1 MKPTIG
7 GMAYNQTMFSKETK
21 VRDSAPDVLRG
32 FALLGII
39 MVNLAFFSNDPSE
52 GIGKSTMAGT
62 GNSLAGF
69 LVFTLFEGKFFLIFS
84 FLFGYSSHY
93 IIGLNGKNTPR
104 WIRRAVVLIVFGAL
118 HFSLLWHGD
127 ILFLYG
133 SLGLLLTLF
142 FNRSD
147 KCIKIWATAIYATF
161 SFFAILLALL
171 AQLYPEPIR
180 SNPIADAFTQ
190 VMRSGSYFDSIPARI
205 DIWTQTIAAELL
217 IQGAPVFVAF
227 LLGLLAARR
236 SALSSGSKALRLDV
250 MIKYGLGLGL
260 PIQALAGIIFTI
272 NESSANRSESLYFW
286 MLVVSF
292 IFAPLLSMGYI
303 GLILKQLEKSGHW
316 LMQLSFPG
324 RMSLTNYISQS
335 LVLSL
340 IYGPWG
346 FGLFQKIDFW
356 KSFVI
361 AILVWSSLLFV
372 SKLWLTKSSK
382 GPAEWLLSRLTQRKR
397 IASP

>member
-1 MKPTIG
+1 MTTQI
-7 GMAYNQTMFSKETK
+7 SKA
-21 VRDSAPDVLRG
+21 RDSAPDILRG

-52 GIGKSTMAGT
+52 GIGKESMSGM

-93 IIGLNGKNTPR
+93 IIGLNGKNSPR
-104 WIRRAVVLIVFGAL
+104 WIRRAVVLIIFGTL

-133 SLGLLLTLF
+133 SLGLILTLF
-142 FNRSD
+142 FKRSD
-147 KCIKIWATAIYATF
+147 KFIKIWVTSIYATF
-161 SFFAILLALL
+161 SFFLILLALL
-171 AQLYPEPIR
+171 GQLYPEPVK
-180 SNPIADAFTQ
+180 SDPIADAFTQ
-190 VMRSGSYFDSIPARI
+190 VMQSGGYLDSIPARI
-205 DIWTQTIAAELL
+205 DIWTQTIALELL

-227 LLGLLAARR
+227 LLGLLAARK
-236 SALSSGSKALRLDV
+236 SVLSSESKALPINA
-250 MIKYGLGLGL
+250 MIKFGVGLGL
-260 PIQALAGIIFTI
+260 PIQVIAGIIFTV
-272 NESSANRSESLYFW
+272 NENSIDRSESTYFW

-303 GLILKQLEKSGHW
+303 GLILKGLEKSKSW

-324 RMSLTNYISQS
+324 RMSLTNYILQS
-335 LVLSL
+335 LALSL

-346 FGLFQKIDFW
+346 LGLFQKIEFW
-356 KSFVI
+356 NSFLI
-361 AILVWSSLLFV
+361 AILVWFSLLLI
-372 SKLWLTKSSK
+372 SKFWLTKFSK
-382 GPAEWLLSRLTQRKR
+382 GPAEWLLGRLSQK
-397 IASP
+397 

>member
-1 MKPTIG
+1 MT
-7 GMAYNQTMFSKETK
+7 SKLSK
-21 VRDSAPDVLRG
+21 ARDSAPDVLRG

-52 GIGKSTMAGT
+52 GIGKESMSGI
-62 GNSLAGF
+62 GNSIAGF

-104 WIRRAVVLIVFGAL
+104 WIRRAVVLIIFGAL

-133 SLGLLLTLF
+133 SLGLILTLF
-142 FNRSD
+142 FKRSD
-147 KCIKIWATAIYATF
+147 KCIKIWITSIYATF
-161 SFFAILLALL
+161 SFFLILLALL
-171 AQLYPEPIR
+171 GQIYPEPIK

-190 VMRSGSYFDSIPARI
+190 VMQSGGYLDSIPARI
-205 DIWTQTIAAELL
+205 DIWTQTITLELL

-227 LLGLLAARR
+227 LLGLLAARK
-236 SALSSGSKALRLDV
+236 SVLSSESKALPINA
-250 MIKYGLGLGL
+250 MIKFGVGLGL
-260 PIQALAGIIFTI
+260 PIQVIAGIIFTV
-272 NESSANRSESLYFW
+272 NENSIDRSESTYFW

-303 GLILKQLEKSGHW
+303 GLILKGLEKSKSR

-324 RMSLTNYISQS
+324 RMSLTNYILQS
-335 LVLSL
+335 LALSL

-346 FGLFQKIDFW
+346 LGLFQKIEFW
-356 KSFVI
+356 NSFLI
-361 AILVWSSLLFV
+361 AILVWFSLLLI
-372 SKLWLTKSSK
+372 SKFWLTKFSK
-382 GPAEWLLSRLTQRKR
+382 GPAEWLLGRLTQK
-397 IASP
+397 

>member
-1 MKPTIG
+1 MTTQI
-7 GMAYNQTMFSKETK
+7 SKA
-21 VRDSAPDVLRG
+21 RDSAPDILRG

-52 GIGKSTMAGT
+52 GIGKESMSGM

-104 WIRRAVVLIVFGAL
+104 WIRRAVVLIIFGTL

-133 SLGLLLTLF
+133 SLGLILTLF
-142 FNRSD
+142 FKRSD
-147 KCIKIWATAIYATF
+147 KCIKIWVNSIYATF
-161 SFFAILLALL
+161 SFFLILLALL
-171 AQLYPEPIR
+171 GQLYPEPVM

-190 VMRSGSYFDSIPARI
+190 VMQSGGYLDSIPPRI
-205 DIWTQTIAAELL
+205 DIWTQTIALELL

-227 LLGLLAARR
+227 LLGLLAARK
-236 SALSSGSKALRLDV
+236 SALSSGSKVFRLDV
-250 MIKYGLGLGL
+250 MTKYGLGLGL
-260 PIQALAGIIFTI
+260 PIQVLVGIIFTV
-272 NESSANRSESLYFW
+272 NENSINRSESLYFW
-286 MLVVSF
+286 MLVLSL

-303 GLILKQLEKSGHW
+303 GLILKQLEKSNQW

-335 LVLSL
+335 LVLSF

-346 FGLFQKIDFW
+346 LGLFQKIEFW
-356 KSFVI
+356 NSFLI
-361 AILVWSSLLFV
+361 AILVWFSLLLI
-372 SKLWLTKSSK
+372 SKFWLTKFSK
-382 GPAEWLLSRLTQRKR
+382 GPAEWLLGRLTQKSRR
-397 IASP
+397 VSL

>member
-1 MKPTIG
+1 MTT
-7 GMAYNQTMFSKETK
+7 QLSKA
-21 VRDSAPDVLRG
+21 RDSAPDVLRG

-52 GIGKSTMAGT
+52 GIGNESMSGL

-93 IIGLNGKNTPR
+93 IIGLNGKSTPR
-104 WIRRAVVLIVFGAL
+104 WVRRAVVLIIFGTL

-133 SLGLLLTLF
+133 SLGLILTLF
-142 FNRSD
+142 FKRSD
-147 KCIKIWATAIYATF
+147 KFIKIWATSIYATF
-161 SFFAILLALL
+161 SFFLILLALL
-171 AQLYPEPIR
+171 GQIYPEPIR

-190 VMRSGSYFDSIPARI
+190 VMQSGGYLDSIPARI
-205 DIWTQTIAAELL
+205 DIWTQTIALELL

-227 LLGLLAARR
+227 LLGLLAARK
-236 SALSSGSKALRLDV
+236 SALSSGSKTLRLDV
-250 MIKYGLGLGL
+250 MTKYGLGLGL
-260 PIQALAGIIFTI
+260 PIQVLAGIIFTV
-272 NESSANRSESLYFW
+272 NENSINRSESLYFW
-286 MLVVSF
+286 MLVASL

-303 GLILKQLEKSGHW
+303 GLVLQQLEKSNQW

-340 IYGPWG
+340 IYGSWG
-346 FGLFQKIDFW
+346 LGLFQKIEFW
-356 KSFVI
+356 NSFLI
-361 AILVWSSLLFV
+361 AILVWFSLLLI
-372 SKLWLTKSSK
+372 SKFWLTRFSK
-382 GPAEWLLSRLTQRKR
+382 GPAEWLLGRLTQKSRR
-397 IASP
+397 VAL

>member
-1 MKPTIG
+1 MTTQI
-7 GMAYNQTMFSKETK
+7 SKA
-21 VRDSAPDVLRG
+21 RDSAPDILRG

-52 GIGKSTMAGT
+52 GIGKESMSGM

-104 WIRRAVVLIVFGAL
+104 WIRRAVVLIIFGTL

-133 SLGLLLTLF
+133 SLGLILTLF
-142 FNRSD
+142 FKRSD
-147 KCIKIWATAIYATF
+147 KCIKIWVNSIYATF
-161 SFFAILLALL
+161 SFFLILLALL
-171 AQLYPEPIR
+171 GQLYPEPVK

-190 VMRSGSYFDSIPARI
+190 VMQSGGYLDSIPPRI
-205 DIWTQTIAAELL
+205 DIWTQTIALELL

-227 LLGLLAARR
+227 LLGLLAARKP
-236 SALSSGSKALRLDV
+236 ALSSGSKVFRLDV
-250 MIKYGLGLGL
+250 MTKYGLGLGL
-260 PIQALAGIIFTI
+260 PIQVLAGIIFTV
-272 NESSANRSESLYFW
+272 NENSINRSESLYFW
-286 MLVVSF
+286 MLVLSL

-303 GLILKQLEKSGHW
+303 GLILKQLEKSNQW

-335 LVLSL
+335 LVLSF

-346 FGLFQKIDFW
+346 LGRFQKIEFW
-356 KSFVI
+356 NSFLI
-361 AILVWSSLLFV
+361 AILVWFSLLLI
-372 SKLWLTKSSK
+372 SKFWLTKFSK
-382 GPAEWLLSRLTQRKR
+382 GPAEWLLGRLTQK
-397 IASP
+397 

>member
-1 MKPTIG
+1 MTT
-7 GMAYNQTMFSKETK
+7 QLSKA
-21 VRDSAPDVLRG
+21 RDSAPDVLRG

-52 GIGKSTMAGT
+52 GIGNESMSGL

-93 IIGLNGKNTPR
+93 IIGLNGKSTPR
-104 WIRRAVVLIVFGAL
+104 WVRRAVVLIIFGTL

-133 SLGLLLTLF
+133 SLGLILTLF
-142 FNRSD
+142 FKRSD
-147 KCIKIWATAIYATF
+147 KFIKIWATSIYATF
-161 SFFAILLALL
+161 SFFLILLALL
-171 AQLYPEPIR
+171 GQIYPEPIR

-190 VMRSGSYFDSIPARI
+190 VMQSGGYLDSIPARI
-205 DIWTQTIAAELL
+205 DIWTQTIALELL

-227 LLGLLAARR
+227 LLGLLAARK
-236 SALSSGSKALRLDV
+236 SALSSGSKTLRLDV
-250 MIKYGLGLGL
+250 MTKYGLGLGL
-260 PIQALAGIIFTI
+260 PIQVLAGIIFTV
-272 NESSANRSESLYFW
+272 NENSINRSESLYFW
-286 MLVVSF
+286 MLVASL

-303 GLILKQLEKSGHW
+303 GLILKQLEISNHW

-324 RMSLTNYISQS
+324 RMSLTNYIFQS

-346 FGLFQKIDFW
+346 LGLYQKIEFW
-356 KSFVI
+356 ISFLI
-361 AILVWSSLLFV
+361 AILIWFSLLLI
-372 SKLWLTKSSK
+372 SKFWLTRFSK
-382 GPAEWLLSRLTQRKR
+382 GPAEWLLGRLTQKSRR
-397 IASP
+397 VAL

>member
-1 MKPTIG
+1 MTTQI
-7 GMAYNQTMFSKETK
+7 SKA
-21 VRDSAPDVLRG
+21 RDSAPDILRG

-52 GIGKSTMAGT
+52 GIGKESMSGM

-104 WIRRAVVLIVFGAL
+104 WIRRAVVLIIFGTL

-133 SLGLLLTLF
+133 SLGLILTLF
-142 FNRSD
+142 FKRSD
-147 KCIKIWATAIYATF
+147 KCIKIWVNSIYATF
-161 SFFAILLALL
+161 SFFLILLALL
-171 AQLYPEPIR
+171 GQLYPEPVK

-190 VMRSGSYFDSIPARI
+190 VMQSGGYLDSIPPRI
-205 DIWTQTIAAELL
+205 DIWTQTIALELL

-227 LLGLLAARR
+227 LLGLLAARK
-236 SALSSGSKALRLDV
+236 SALSSGSKVFRLDV
-250 MIKYGLGLGL
+250 MTKYGLGLGL
-260 PIQALAGIIFTI
+260 PIQVLAGIIFTV
-272 NESSANRSESLYFW
+272 NENSINRSESLYFW
-286 MLVVSF
+286 MLVLSL

-303 GLILKQLEKSGHW
+303 GLILKQLEKSNQW

-335 LVLSL
+335 LVLSF

-346 FGLFQKIDFW
+346 LGRFQKIEFW
-356 KSFVI
+356 NSFLI
-361 AILVWSSLLFV
+361 AILVWFSLLLI
-372 SKLWLTKSSK
+372 SKFWLTKFSK
-382 GPAEWLLSRLTQRKR
+382 GPAEWLLGRLTQKSRR
-397 IASP
+397 VSL

>member
-1 MKPTIG
+1 MTT
-7 GMAYNQTMFSKETK
+7 QLSKA
-21 VRDSAPDVLRG
+21 RDSAPDVLRG

-52 GIGKSTMAGT
+52 GIGNESMSGL

-93 IIGLNGKNTPR
+93 IIGLNGKSTPR
-104 WIRRAVVLIVFGAL
+104 WVRRAVVLIIFGTL

-133 SLGLLLTLF
+133 SLGLILTLF
-142 FNRSD
+142 FKRSD
-147 KCIKIWATAIYATF
+147 KFIKIWATSIYATF
-161 SFFAILLALL
+161 SLFMILLALL

-190 VMRSGSYFDSIPARI
+190 VMQSGGYLDSIPARI
-205 DIWTQTIAAELL
+205 DIWTQTIALELL

-227 LLGLLAARR
+227 MLGLLAARK

-250 MIKYGLGLGL
+250 MTKYGLGLGL
-260 PIQALAGIIFTI
+260 PIQVLAGIIFTV
-272 NESSANRSESLYFW
+272 NENSINRSESLYFW
-286 MLVVSF
+286 MLVISL

-303 GLILKQLEKSGHW
+303 GLILKQLEKSNQW

-324 RMSLTNYISQS
+324 RMSLTNYIFQS

-346 FGLFQKIDFW
+346 LGLYQKIEFW
-356 KSFVI
+356 ISFLI
-361 AILVWSSLLFV
+361 AILIWFSLLLI
-372 SKLWLTKSSK
+372 SKFWLTGLSK
-382 GPAEWLLSRLTQRKR
+382 GPAEWLLGRLTQKSRR
-397 IASP
+397 VAL

>member
-1 MKPTIG
+1 M
-7 GMAYNQTMFSKETK
+7 MAQISK

-32 FALLGII
+32 FSLLGII
-39 MVNLAFFSNDPSE
+39 IVNLAFFSNDPSE
-52 GIGKSTMAGT
+52 GIGKESMSGL

-93 IIGLNGKNTPR
+93 IIGHDAKNSPR
-104 WIRRAVVLIVFGAL
+104 WIRRAVVLMSFGAF
-118 HFSLLWHGD
+118 HFTLLWHGD

-133 SLGLLLTLF
+133 SLGLVLTLF

-147 KCIKIWATAIYATF
+147 RSIKIWAIVIYATF
-161 SFFAILLALL
+161 SLFMILLALL
-171 AQLYPEPIR
+171 GQLYPEPIK
-180 SNPIADAFTQ
+180 SNPIAQTFTQ
-190 VMRSGSYFDSIPARI
+190 VMSSGDYLESIPARI
-205 DIWTQTIAAELL
+205 DIWTQTIALELL

-227 LLGLLAARR
+227 LLGLLAARK
-236 SALSSGSKALRLDV
+236 SALSSESKVLRLDL

-260 PIQALAGIIFTI
+260 PIQVFTGVIFMV
-272 NESSANRSESLYFW
+272 NENSENRSESLYFW
-286 MLVVSF
+286 VLVVSL

-303 GLILKQLEKSGHW
+303 GLMLKQLEKSGHW

-324 RMSLTNYISQS
+324 RMSLTNYILQS

-346 FGLFQKIDFW
+346 LGLFQKIDFW
-356 KSFVI
+356 KSFII
-361 AILVWSSLLFV
+361 AILVWLSLLIA
-372 SKLWLTKSSK
+372 SKLLLSRFSK
-382 GPAEWLLSRLTQRKR
+382 GPAEWLLGRLTQKR
-397 IASP
+397 RRVGL

>member
-1 MKPTIG
+1 MTTQI
-7 GMAYNQTMFSKETK
+7 SKA
-21 VRDSAPDVLRG
+21 RDSAPDILRG

-52 GIGKSTMAGT
+52 GIGKESMSGM

-93 IIGLNGKNTPR
+93 IIGLNGKNSPR
-104 WIRRAVVLIVFGAL
+104 WIRRAVVLIIFGTL

-133 SLGLLLTLF
+133 SLGLILTLF
-142 FNRSD
+142 FKRSD
-147 KCIKIWATAIYATF
+147 KFIKIWVTSIYATF
-161 SFFAILLALL
+161 SFFLILLALL
-171 AQLYPEPIR
+171 GQLYPEPVK
-180 SNPIADAFTQ
+180 SDPIADAFTQ
-190 VMRSGSYFDSIPARI
+190 VMQSGGYLDSIPPRI
-205 DIWTQTIAAELL
+205 DIWTQTIALELL

-227 LLGLLAARR
+227 LLGLLAARK
-236 SALSSGSKALRLDV
+236 SALSSGSKVFRLDV
-250 MIKYGLGLGL
+250 MTKYGLGLGL
-260 PIQALAGIIFTI
+260 PIQVLAGIIFTV
-272 NESSANRSESLYFW
+272 NENSINRSESLYFW
-286 MLVVSF
+286 MLVLSL

-303 GLILKQLEKSGHW
+303 GLILKQLEKSNQW

-335 LVLSL
+335 LVLSF

-346 FGLFQKIDFW
+346 LGRFQKIEFW
-356 KSFVI
+356 NSFLI
-361 AILVWSSLLFV
+361 AILVWFSLLLI
-372 SKLWLTKSSK
+372 SKFWLTKFSK
-382 GPAEWLLSRLTQRKR
+382 GPAEWLLGRLTQKSRR
-397 IASP
+397 VSL

>member
-1 MKPTIG
+1 MTS
-7 GMAYNQTMFSKETK
+7 QVSK

-52 GIGKSTMAGT
+52 GIGKETMSGL
-62 GNSLAGF
+62 GNSLAAF
-69 LVFTLFEGKFFLIFS
+69 LVFALFEGKFFLIFS

-93 IIGLNGKNTPR
+93 IIGLKGKNTPR
-104 WIRRAVVLIVFGAL
+104 WIRRAVVLMVFGAL

-133 SLGLLLTLF
+133 SLGFILTLF

-147 KCIKIWATAIYATF
+147 RCIKIWATSIYATF
-161 SFFAILLALL
+161 SLFMILLAFLG
-171 AQLYPEPIR
+171 QLYPEPIR
-180 SNPIADAFTQ
+180 INPIAEAFNQ
-190 VMRSGSYFDSIPARI
+190 VMRSGDYLDSIPARI
-205 DIWTQTIAAELL
+205 DIWTQTIALELL

-227 LLGLLAARR
+227 LLGLLAARK
-236 SALSSGSKALRLDV
+236 SALSAGSTVLKKEM

-260 PIQALAGIIFTI
+260 PIQLLAGIIFTV
-272 NESSANRSESLYFW
+272 NENSGNRSESLYFW
-286 MLVVSF
+286 MLVVSL

-303 GLILKQLEKSGHW
+303 GLILKQLEKSNHW
-316 LMQLSFPG
+316 LMQLRFPG

-346 FGLFQKIDFW
+346 LGLFQKIEF
-356 KSFVI
+356 
-361 AILVWSSLLFV
+361 
-372 SKLWLTKSSK
+372 
-382 GPAEWLLSRLTQRKR
+382 
-397 IASP
+397 

>member
-1 MKPTIG
+1 MTTQI
-7 GMAYNQTMFSKETK
+7 SKA
-21 VRDSAPDVLRG
+21 RDSAPDVLRG

-52 GIGKSTMAGT
+52 GIGKESMSGIV
-62 GNSLAGF
+62 NSIAGF

-93 IIGLNGKNTPR
+93 IIGHNGKNTPR
-104 WIRRAVVLIVFGAL
+104 WIRRAVVLIIFGAL

-127 ILFLYG
+127 ILIMFG
-133 SLGLLLTLF
+133 SLGLILTLF
-142 FNRSD
+142 FKRSD
-147 KCIKIWATAIYATF
+147 KFIKIWATSIYATF
-161 SFFAILLALL
+161 SLFMILLALL
-171 AQLYPEPIR
+171 AQLYPEPIK

-190 VMRSGSYFDSIPARI
+190 VMQSGGYLDSIPARI
-205 DIWTQTIAAELL
+205 DIWTQTIALELL

-227 LLGLLAARR
+227 LLGLLAARK
-236 SALSSGSKALRLDV
+236 SALSSGSKVLRLDV
-250 MIKYGLGLGL
+250 MTKYGLGLGL
-260 PIQALAGIIFTI
+260 PIQVLAGIIFTV
-272 NESSANRSESLYFW
+272 NENSINRSESLYFW
-286 MLVVSF
+286 MLVASL

-303 GLILKQLEKSGHW
+303 GLILKQLEKSNQW

-346 FGLFQKIDFW
+346 LGLFQKIEFFN
-356 KSFVI
+356 SFLI
-361 AILVWSSLLFV
+361 AILVWFSLLMI
-372 SKLWLTKSSK
+372 SKFWLTKFSK
-382 GPAEWLLSRLTQRKR
+382 GPAEWLLGRLTQKSRR
-397 IASP
+397 VAL

>member
-1 MKPTIG
+1 MT
-7 GMAYNQTMFSKETK
+7 SKLSK
-21 VRDSAPDVLRG
+21 ARDSAPDVLRG

-52 GIGKSTMAGT
+52 GIGKESMSGI
-62 GNSLAGF
+62 GNSIAGF

-104 WIRRAVVLIVFGAL
+104 WIRRAVVLIIFGAL

-133 SLGLLLTLF
+133 SLGLILTLF
-142 FNRSD
+142 FKRSD
-147 KCIKIWATAIYATF
+147 KFIKIWVTSIYATF
-161 SFFAILLALL
+161 SFFLILLALL
-171 AQLYPEPIR
+171 GQIYPEPIK

-190 VMRSGSYFDSIPARI
+190 VMQSGGYLDSIPARI
-205 DIWTQTIAAELL
+205 DIWTQTITLELL

-227 LLGLLAARR
+227 LLGLLAARK
-236 SALSSGSKALRLDV
+236 SVLSSESKALPINA
-250 MIKYGLGLGL
+250 MIKFGVGLGL
-260 PIQALAGIIFTI
+260 PIQVIAGIIFTV
-272 NESSANRSESLYFW
+272 NENSINRSESTYFW

-303 GLILKQLEKSGHW
+303 GLILKGLEKSKSR

-324 RMSLTNYISQS
+324 RMSLTNYILQS
-335 LVLSL
+335 LALSL

-346 FGLFQKIDFW
+346 LGLFQKIEFW
-356 KSFVI
+356 NSFLI
-361 AILVWSSLLFV
+361 AILVWISLLLI
-372 SKLWLTKSSK
+372 SKFWLTKFSK
-382 GPAEWLLSRLTQRKR
+382 GPAEWLLGRLSQK
-397 IASP
+397 

>member
-1 MKPTIG
+1 MTTQI
-7 GMAYNQTMFSKETK
+7 SKA
-21 VRDSAPDVLRG
+21 RDSAPDVLRG

-52 GIGKSTMAGT
+52 GIGKESMSGI
-62 GNSLAGF
+62 GNSIAGF

-93 IIGLNGKNTPR
+93 IIGHNGKNTPR
-104 WIRRAVVLIVFGAL
+104 WIRRAVVLIIFGAL

-133 SLGLLLTLF
+133 SLGLILTLF
-142 FNRSD
+142 FKRSD
-147 KCIKIWATAIYATF
+147 KFMKIWATSIYATF
-161 SFFAILLALL
+161 SLFMILLALL
-171 AQLYPEPIR
+171 AQLYPEPIK
-180 SNPIADAFTQ
+180 SNPIADSFTQ
-190 VMRSGSYFDSIPARI
+190 VMQSGGYLDSIPARI
-205 DIWTQTIAAELL
+205 DIWTQTIALELL

-227 LLGLLAARR
+227 MLGLLAARK

-250 MIKYGLGLGL
+250 MTKYGLGLGL
-260 PIQALAGIIFTI
+260 PIQVLAGIVFTV
-272 NESSANRSESLYFW
+272 NENSINRSESLYFW
-286 MLVVSF
+286 MLVISL

-303 GLILKQLEKSGHW
+303 GLILKQLEKSNQW

-324 RMSLTNYISQS
+324 RMSLTNYIFQS

-346 FGLFQKIDFW
+346 LGLYQKIEFW
-356 KSFVI
+356 ISFLI
-361 AILVWSSLLFV
+361 AILIWFSLLLI
-372 SKLWLTKSSK
+372 SKFWLTGFSK
-382 GPAEWLLSRLTQRKR
+382 GPAEWLLGRLTQKSRR
-397 IASP
+397 VAL

>member
-1 MKPTIG
+1 M
-7 GMAYNQTMFSKETK
+7 MAQISK

-32 FALLGII
+32 FSLLGII
-39 MVNLAFFSNDPSE
+39 IVNLAFFSNDPSE
-52 GIGKSTMAGT
+52 GIGKESMSGL

-93 IIGLNGKNTPR
+93 IIGHDAKNSPR
-104 WIRRAVVLIVFGAL
+104 WIRRAVVLMIFGAF
-118 HFSLLWHGD
+118 HFTLLWHGD

-133 SLGLLLTLF
+133 SLGLVLTLF

-147 KCIKIWATAIYATF
+147 RSIKIWAIVIYATF
-161 SFFAILLALL
+161 SLFMILLALL
-171 AQLYPEPIR
+171 GQLYPEPIK
-180 SNPIADAFTQ
+180 SNPIAQTFTQ
-190 VMRSGSYFDSIPARI
+190 VMSSGDYLESIPARI
-205 DIWTQTIAAELL
+205 DIWTQTIALELL

-227 LLGLLAARR
+227 LLGLLAARK
-236 SALSSGSKALRLDV
+236 SALSSESKVLRLDL

-260 PIQALAGIIFTI
+260 PIQVFTGVIFMV
-272 NESSANRSESLYFW
+272 NENSENRSESLYFW
-286 MLVVSF
+286 VLVVSL

-303 GLILKQLEKSGHW
+303 GLMLKQLEKSGHW

-324 RMSLTNYISQS
+324 RMSLTNYILQS

-346 FGLFQKIDFW
+346 LGLFQKIDFW
-356 KSFVI
+356 KSFII
-361 AILVWSSLLFV
+361 AILVWLSLLIA
-372 SKLWLTKSSK
+372 SKLLLSRFSK
-382 GPAEWLLSRLTQRKR
+382 GPAEWLLGRLTQKR
-397 IASP
+397 RRVGL

>member
-1 MKPTIG
+1 MT
-7 GMAYNQTMFSKETK
+7 SKLSK
-21 VRDSAPDVLRG
+21 ARDSAPDVLRG

-52 GIGKSTMAGT
+52 GIGKESMSGI
-62 GNSLAGF
+62 GNSIAGF

-104 WIRRAVVLIVFGAL
+104 WIRRAVVLIIFGAL

-133 SLGLLLTLF
+133 SLGLILTLF
-142 FNRSD
+142 FKRSD
-147 KCIKIWATAIYATF
+147 KCIKIWITSIYATF
-161 SFFAILLALL
+161 SFFLILLALL
-171 AQLYPEPIR
+171 GQIYPEPIK

-190 VMRSGSYFDSIPARI
+190 VMQSGGYLDSIPARI
-205 DIWTQTIAAELL
+205 DIWTQTITLELL

-227 LLGLLAARR
+227 LLGLLAARK
-236 SALSSGSKALRLDV
+236 SVLSSESKALPINA
-250 MIKYGLGLGL
+250 MIKFGVGLGL
-260 PIQALAGIIFTI
+260 PIQVIAGIIFTV
-272 NESSANRSESLYFW
+272 NENSINRSESTYFW

-303 GLILKQLEKSGHW
+303 GLILKGLEKSKSW

-324 RMSLTNYISQS
+324 RMSLTNYILQS
-335 LVLSL
+335 LALSL

-346 FGLFQKIDFW
+346 LGLFQKIEFW
-356 KSFVI
+356 NSFLI
-361 AILVWSSLLFV
+361 AILVWFSLLLI
-372 SKLWLTKSSK
+372 SKFWLTKFSK
-382 GPAEWLLSRLTQRKR
+382 GPAEWLLGRLSQK
-397 IASP
+397 

>member
-1 MKPTIG
+1 MTTQI
-7 GMAYNQTMFSKETK
+7 SKA
-21 VRDSAPDVLRG
+21 RDSAPDVLRG

-52 GIGKSTMAGT
+52 GIGKESMSGI
-62 GNSLAGF
+62 GNSIAGF

-93 IIGLNGKNTPR
+93 IIGQNGMNIPR
-104 WIRRAVVLIVFGAL
+104 WVRRAVVLIIFGAL

-133 SLGLLLTLF
+133 SLGLILTLF
-142 FNRSD
+142 FKRSD
-147 KCIKIWATAIYATF
+147 KFIKIWATSIYATF
-161 SFFAILLALL
+161 SLFMILLALL
-171 AQLYPEPIR
+171 AQLYPEPIK
-180 SNPIADAFTQ
+180 SNPIADAFSE
-190 VMRSGSYFDSIPARI
+190 VMQSGGYLDSIPARI
-205 DIWTQTIAAELL
+205 DIWTQTIALELL

-227 LLGLLAARR
+227 LLGLLAARK

-250 MIKYGLGLGL
+250 MTKYGLGLGL
-260 PIQALAGIIFTI
+260 PIQILAGIIFTV
-272 NESSANRSESLYFW
+272 NENSINRSESLYFW
-286 MLVVSF
+286 MLVISL

-303 GLILKQLEKSGHW
+303 GLILKQLEKSNQW
-316 LMQLSFPG
+316 LMQLSLPG

-346 FGLFQKIDFW
+346 IGLFQKIEFW
-356 KSFVI
+356 NSFLI
-361 AILVWSSLLFV
+361 AILIWFSLLLI
-372 SKLWLTKSSK
+372 SKFWLTKFSK
-382 GPAEWLLSRLTQRKR
+382 GPAEWLLGRLTQKSRR
-397 IASP
+397 VAL

>member
-1 MKPTIG
+1 MT
-7 GMAYNQTMFSKETK
+7 SKLSK
-21 VRDSAPDVLRG
+21 ARDSAPDVLRG

-52 GIGKSTMAGT
+52 GIGKESMSGI
-62 GNSLAGF
+62 GNSIAGF

-104 WIRRAVVLIVFGAL
+104 WIRRAVVLIIFGAL

-133 SLGLLLTLF
+133 SLGLILTLF
-142 FNRSD
+142 FKRSD
-147 KCIKIWATAIYATF
+147 KCIKIWITSIYATF
-161 SFFAILLALL
+161 SFFLILLALL
-171 AQLYPEPIR
+171 GQIYPEPIK

-190 VMRSGSYFDSIPARI
+190 VMQSGGYLDSIPARI
-205 DIWTQTIAAELL
+205 DIWTQTIALELL

-227 LLGLLAARR
+227 LLGLLAARK
-236 SALSSGSKALRLDV
+236 SVLSSESKALPINA
-250 MIKYGLGLGL
+250 MIKFGVGLGL
-260 PIQALAGIIFTI
+260 PIQVIAGIIFTV
-272 NESSANRSESLYFW
+272 NENSIDRSESTYFW

-303 GLILKQLEKSGHW
+303 GLILKGLEKSKSR

-324 RMSLTNYISQS
+324 RMSLTNYILQS
-335 LVLSL
+335 LALSL

-346 FGLFQKIDFW
+346 LGLFQKIEFW
-356 KSFVI
+356 NSFLI
-361 AILVWSSLLFV
+361 AILVWISLLLI
-372 SKLWLTKSSK
+372 SKFWLTKFSK
-382 GPAEWLLSRLTQRKR
+382 GPAEWLLGRLTQK
-397 IASP
+397 

>member
-1 MKPTIG
+1 MTTQI
-7 GMAYNQTMFSKETK
+7 SKA
-21 VRDSAPDVLRG
+21 RDSAPDVLRG

-52 GIGKSTMAGT
+52 GIGKESMSGM

-104 WIRRAVVLIVFGAL
+104 WIRRAVVLIIFGTL

-133 SLGLLLTLF
+133 SLGLILTLF
-142 FNRSD
+142 FKRSD
-147 KCIKIWATAIYATF
+147 KFIKIWVTSIYATF
-161 SFFAILLALL
+161 SFFLILLALL
-171 AQLYPEPIR
+171 GQLYPEPIKR
-180 SNPIADAFTQ
+180 NPIEDTFTQ
-190 VMRSGSYFDSIPARI
+190 VMQTGGYLDSIPARI
-205 DIWTQTIAAELL
+205 DIWTQTIALELL

-227 LLGLLAARR
+227 LLGLLAARK
-236 SALSSGSKALRLDV
+236 SVLSSESKALPINA
-250 MIKYGLGLGL
+250 MIKFGVGLGL
-260 PIQALAGIIFTI
+260 PIQVIAGIIFTV
-272 NESSANRSESLYFW
+272 NENSIDRSESTYFW

-303 GLILKQLEKSGHW
+303 GLILKGLEKSKSR
-316 LMQLSFPG
+316 LMQLSFSG
-324 RMSLTNYISQS
+324 RMSLTNYILQS
-335 LVLSL
+335 LALSL

-346 FGLFQKIDFW
+346 LGQFQKIEFW
-356 KSFVI
+356 NSFLI
-361 AILVWSSLLFV
+361 AILVWISLLLI
-372 SKLWLTKSSK
+372 SKFWLTNFSK
-382 GPAEWLLSRLTQRKR
+382 GPAEWLLGRLTQK
-397 IASP
+397 

>member
-1 MKPTIG
+1 
-7 GMAYNQTMFSKETK
+7 MATRVFKA
-21 VRDSAPDVLRG
+21 RDSAPDVLRG

-39 MVNLAFFSNDPSE
+39 MVNLAFFSNDPSD
-52 GIGKSTMAGT
+52 GIGKESMSGL

-93 IIGLNGKNTPR
+93 IVGLNRNNTPR
-104 WIRRAVVLIVFGAL
+104 WIRRAVVLIIFGTL

-133 SLGLLLTLF
+133 SLGLILTLF
-142 FNRSD
+142 FKRSD
-147 KCIKIWATAIYATF
+147 KFIKIWATAIYATF
-161 SFFAILLALL
+161 SFFLILLALL
-171 AQLYPEPIR
+171 AQLYPEPIK
-180 SNPIADAFTQ
+180 SNPTADAFTQ
-190 VMRSGSYFDSIPARI
+190 VMQSGGYLDSIPARI
-205 DIWTQTIAAELL
+205 DIWKQTIALELL

-227 LLGLLAARR
+227 LLGLLAARK

-250 MIKYGLGLGL
+250 VTKYGLGLGL
-260 PIQALAGIIFTI
+260 PIQVLAGIIFTV
-272 NESSANRSESLYFW
+272 NENSTNRSESLYFW
-286 MLVVSF
+286 VLVVSL

-303 GLILKQLEKSGHW
+303 GLILKQLEESNHW

-340 IYGPWG
+340 IYASWG
-346 FGLFQKIDFW
+346 LGLFQKIEFW
-356 KSFVI
+356 NSFLI
-361 AILVWSSLLFV
+361 AILVWLSLLFV
-372 SKLWLTKSSK
+372 SKLWLTKFSK
-382 GPAEWLLSRLTQRKR
+382 GPAEWLLGRLTQK
-397 IASP
+397 

>member
-1 MKPTIG
+1 MTSQI
-7 GMAYNQTMFSKETK
+7 SK

-52 GIGKSTMAGT
+52 GIGKETMSGP

-93 IIGLNGKNTPR
+93 IIGRNGKNSPR
-104 WIRRAVVLIVFGAL
+104 WIRRAVVLIIFGAL

-133 SLGLLLTLF
+133 CLGLILTLF

-147 KCIKIWATAIYATF
+147 KYIKIWATGIYATF
-161 SFFAILLALL
+161 SFFMILLALL
-171 AQLYPEPIR
+171 GQLYPEPKKI
-180 SNPIADAFTQ
+180 NPIADAFTQ
-190 VMRSGSYFDSIPARI
+190 VMRSGTYLDSIPARI
-205 DIWTQTIAAELL
+205 DIWTQTIALELL

-227 LLGLLAARR
+227 LLGLLAARK
-236 SALSSGSKALRLDV
+236 SALSSGSKVLRLNV

-260 PIQALAGIIFTI
+260 PIQVLTGIIFTI
-272 NESSANRSESLYFW
+272 NEGSDDRSESLYFW
-286 MLVVSF
+286 MLVVSL

-303 GLILKQLEKSGHW
+303 GLILKQIEKSGLW

-346 FGLFQKIDFW
+346 IGLFEKIEFW
-356 KSFVI
+356 QSFMI
-361 AILVWSSLLFV
+361 AILVWLLLLMA
-372 SKLWLTKSSK
+372 SKLLLSRFSK
-382 GPAEWLLSRLTQRKR
+382 GPAEWLLGRLTQKKR
-397 IASP
+397 RVAL

>member
-1 MKPTIG
+1 MT
-7 GMAYNQTMFSKETK
+7 SKLSK
-21 VRDSAPDVLRG
+21 ARDSAPDVLRG

-52 GIGKSTMAGT
+52 GIGKESMFGI
-62 GNSLAGF
+62 GNSIAGF

-93 IIGLNGKNTPR
+93 IIGLNGKNTLR
-104 WIRRAVVLIVFGAL
+104 WIRRAVVLIIFGAL

-133 SLGLLLTLF
+133 SLGLILTLF

-147 KCIKIWATAIYATF
+147 RFIKIWAKTIYATF
-161 SFFAILLALL
+161 SSFLILLALL
-171 AQLYPEPIR
+171 AQLYPEPIKR
-180 SNPIADAFTQ
+180 NPIEDTFTQ
-190 VMRSGSYFDSIPARI
+190 VMQTGGYLDSIPARI
-205 DIWTQTIAAELL
+205 GIWTQTIALEFL

-227 LLGLLAARR
+227 LLGLLAARK
-236 SALSSGSKALRLDV
+236 SVLSSESKALPINS
-250 MIKYGLGLGL
+250 MIKFGVGLGL
-260 PIQALAGIIFTI
+260 PIQVIAGIIFTV
-272 NESSANRSESLYFW
+272 NENSIDRSESTYFW

-303 GLILKQLEKSGHW
+303 GLILKGLEKSKSL

-324 RMSLTNYISQS
+324 RMSLTNYILQS
-335 LVLSL
+335 LALSL

-346 FGLFQKIDFW
+346 LGQFQKIEFW
-356 KSFVI
+356 NSFLI
-361 AILVWSSLLFV
+361 AILVWISLLLI
-372 SKLWLTKSSK
+372 SKFWLTKFSK
-382 GPAEWLLSRLTQRKR
+382 GPAEWLLGRLTQK
-397 IASP
+397 

>member
-1 MKPTIG
+1 MTTQI
-7 GMAYNQTMFSKETK
+7 SKA
-21 VRDSAPDVLRG
+21 RDSAPDILRG

-52 GIGKSTMAGT
+52 GIGKESMSGM

-93 IIGLNGKNTPR
+93 IIGLNGKNSPR
-104 WIRRAVVLIVFGAL
+104 WIRRAVVLIIFGTL

-133 SLGLLLTLF
+133 SLGLILTLF
-142 FNRSD
+142 FKRSD
-147 KCIKIWATAIYATF
+147 KFIKIWVTSIYATF
-161 SFFAILLALL
+161 SFFLILLALL
-171 AQLYPEPIR
+171 GQLYPEPVK
-180 SNPIADAFTQ
+180 SDPIADAFTQ
-190 VMRSGSYFDSIPARI
+190 VMQSGGYLDSIPARI
-205 DIWTQTIAAELL
+205 DIWTQTIALELL

-227 LLGLLAARR
+227 LLGLLAARK
-236 SALSSGSKALRLDV
+236 SVLSSESKALPINA
-250 MIKYGLGLGL
+250 MIKFGVGLGL
-260 PIQALAGIIFTI
+260 PIQVIAGIIFTV
-272 NESSANRSESLYFW
+272 NENSIDRSESTYFW

-303 GLILKQLEKSGHW
+303 GLILKGLEKSKSW

-324 RMSLTNYISQS
+324 RMSLTNYILQS
-335 LVLSL
+335 LALSL

-346 FGLFQKIDFW
+346 LGLFQKIEFW
-356 KSFVI
+356 NSFLI
-361 AILVWSSLLFV
+361 AILVWFSLLLI
-372 SKLWLTKSSK
+372 SKFWLTKFSK
-382 GPAEWLLSRLTQRKR
+382 GPAEWLLGRLTQK
-397 IASP
+397 

>member
-1 MKPTIG
+1 MTTQI
-7 GMAYNQTMFSKETK
+7 SKA
-21 VRDSAPDVLRG
+21 RDSAPDVLRG

-52 GIGKSTMAGT
+52 GIGKESMSGI
-62 GNSLAGF
+62 GNSIAGF
-69 LVFTLFEGKFFLIFS
+69 FVFTLFEGKFFLIFS

-104 WIRRAVVLIVFGAL
+104 WIRRAVVLIIFGAL

-133 SLGLLLTLF
+133 TLGLILTLF
-142 FNRSD
+142 FKRSD
-147 KCIKIWATAIYATF
+147 NFIKIWATSIYATF
-161 SFFAILLALL
+161 SFFLILLALL
-171 AQLYPEPIR
+171 GQIYPEPIR
-180 SNPIADAFTQ
+180 SNPIANAFTH
-190 VMRSGSYFDSIPARI
+190 VMQSGGYLDSIPARI
-205 DIWTQTIAAELL
+205 DIWTQTIALELL

-227 LLGLLAARR
+227 LLGLLAARK
-236 SALSSGSKALRLDV
+236 SALSSGSKVLRLDV
-250 MIKYGLGLGL
+250 MTKYGLGLGL
-260 PIQALAGIIFTI
+260 PIQVLAGIIFTV
-272 NESSANRSESLYFW
+272 NENSINRSESLYFW
-286 MLVVSF
+286 MLVLSL

-303 GLILKQLEKSGHW
+303 GLILKRLEKSNQW

-346 FGLFQKIDFW
+346 LGLFRKIEFFN
-356 KSFVI
+356 SFLI
-361 AILVWSSLLFV
+361 AILVWFSLLMI
-372 SKLWLTKSSK
+372 SKFWLTKFSK
-382 GPAEWLLSRLTQRKR
+382 GPAEWLLGRLTQKSRR
-397 IASP
+397 VAL

>member
-1 MKPTIG
+1 
-7 GMAYNQTMFSKETK
+7 
-21 VRDSAPDVLRG
+21 
-32 FALLGII
+32 

-52 GIGKSTMAGT
+52 GIGKESMSGM

-104 WIRRAVVLIVFGAL
+104 WIRRAVVLIIFGTF

-133 SLGLLLTLF
+133 SLGLILTLF
-142 FNRSD
+142 FKRSD
-147 KCIKIWATAIYATF
+147 KFIKIWVTSIYATF
-161 SFFAILLALL
+161 SFFLILLALL
-171 AQLYPEPIR
+171 GQLYPEPVK

-190 VMRSGSYFDSIPARI
+190 VMQSGGYLDSIPARI
-205 DIWTQTIAAELL
+205 DIWTQTIALELL

-227 LLGLLAARR
+227 LLGLLAARK
-236 SALSSGSKALRLDV
+236 SALSSGSKVLRLDV
-250 MIKYGLGLGL
+250 MTKYGLGLGL
-260 PIQALAGIIFTI
+260 PIQVLVGIIFTV
-272 NESSANRSESLYFW
+272 NENSINRSESLYFW
-286 MLVVSF
+286 MLVLSL
-292 IFAPLLSMGYI
+292 ISAPLLSMGYI
-303 GLILKQLEKSGHW
+303 GLILKQLEKSNQW

-346 FGLFQKIDFW
+346 VGLFQKIEFW
-356 KSFVI
+356 NSFLI
-361 AILVWSSLLFV
+361 AILVWFSLLLI
-372 SKLWLTKSSK
+372 SKFWLTKFSK
-382 GPAEWLLSRLTQRKR
+382 GPAEWLLGRLTQKSRR
-397 IASP
+397 VAL